1 MKAKE
6 FRELTTE
13 ELQQRE
19 KDSREKLFNMKIQRA
34 TSQLA
39 NTSEIP
45 RTRKD
50 IARIET
56 ILRERRLAQQ

>member
-19 KDSREKLFNMKIQRA
+19 KDSREKLFNLKIQRA

-39 NTSEIP
+39 NTAEIP

-56 ILRERRLAQQ
+56 ILRERRLPQQ